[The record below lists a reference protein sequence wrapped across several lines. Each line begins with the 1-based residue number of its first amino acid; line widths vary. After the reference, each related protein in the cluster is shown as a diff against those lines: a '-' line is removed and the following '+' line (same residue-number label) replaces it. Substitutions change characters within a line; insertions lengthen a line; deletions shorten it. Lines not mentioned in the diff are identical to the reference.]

1 MNNEIE
7 KLVDDFAEKKLT
19 RRQLVASLTALAAT
33 MVSGSAPH
41 AQAQAN
47 QQPVAKGETLN
58 HISLS
63 VTDVNRSRQF
73 YESVLGMEVVSLPGN
88 GGINLGLGNS
98 FLGLYQL
105 NNPGTAHHFC
115 IGVDNYDVEAIAA
128 RLRQRGIEPNINRNP
143 NSRTSGGDQ
152 LYFNDPDGIV
162 VQLGENG
169 YLG

>member
-1 MNNEIE
+1 MNDEIE
-7 KLVDDFAEKKLT
+7 KLVDNFAEKKLT
-19 RRQLVASLTALAAT
+19 RRQLVTSLTALAAT
-33 MVSGSAPH
+33 MASGSAPL

-47 QQPVAKGETLN
+47 QQAVAKGETLN

-88 GGINLGLGNS
+88 GGINLGLGSS